1 MRQLITSA
9 LLAVL
14 LADQAASILPAR
26 RHNDHHPPHG
36 VRRMIET
43 LQNGRRS
50 PYQCNLERL
59 NLAGVVVYQ

>member
-1 MRQLITSA
+1 MRQLITSM

-14 LADQAASILPAR
+14 LADQAASILPTR
-26 RHNDHHPPHG
+26 CHNDHHPPHG

-50 PYQCNLERL
+50 PYQCSLERSIC
-59 NLAGVVVYQ
+59 AGAIVYQ